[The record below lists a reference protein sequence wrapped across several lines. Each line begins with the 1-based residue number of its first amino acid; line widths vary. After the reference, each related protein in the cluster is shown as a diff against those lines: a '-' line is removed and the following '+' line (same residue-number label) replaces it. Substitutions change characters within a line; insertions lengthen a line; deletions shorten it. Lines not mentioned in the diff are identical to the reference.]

1 MFKEWLVDHLQERAL
16 KSSTK
21 EMRRFIDG
29 LKRTSDRGLGLVI
42 ACATVVRV
50 NMEIHGAMAEGLVQR
65 AGQASSEELGIMQMR
80 LNRLSRQF
88 SKRRQQG
95 DAMGAMVLSYSLR
108 SLNVPD
114 LLPLGRE
121 MWGELRRG
129 FAHVEEALR
138 EGESRNGKPFDAR
151 AWKEWRLIP
160 PGLDP
165 KD

>member
-1 MFKEWLVDHLQERAL
+1 MIREWLTAHLQERAL

-29 LKRTSDRGLGLVI
+29 LKRANDRGLGLVV

-50 NMEIHGAMAEGLVQR
+50 NMEIHGALPEGLLRR
-65 AGQASSEELGIMQMR
+65 AAEAPAQDLGIMQMR

-108 SLNVPD
+108 SLNVPA

-121 MWGELRRG
+121 MWGELKRG
-129 FAHVEEALR
+129 FDHVEEALR
-138 EGESRNGKPFDAR
+138 EGETRNGKPFDAR
-151 AWKEWRLIP
+151 VWNEWRLIP

-165 KD
+165 AD